1 VGSAWWIWA
10 MAGALFVVYT
20 ALSVRIHERMLSNS
34 YDLGIFE
41 QVVRSYADGHLPVSE
56 LKAPGFPVL
65 GDHFSPV
72 LALVA
77 PFCWFWRPAVTLLV
91 VQAALVAAGMLP
103 LAFWARRALG
113 SGPAAV
119 ISACYGLSWGV
130 ASAVGFDFHE
140 VAFAVPLLACSLAA
154 L

>member
-1 VGSAWWIWA
+1 MGLGTG
-10 MAGALFVVYT
+10 GALFVIYT
-20 ALSVRIHERMLSNS
+20 TLSVRIHERMLSNS

-77 PFCWFWRPAVTLLV
+77 PFYWVWRTPVTLLV
-91 VQAALVAAGMLP
+91 AQAALVTAGMLP
-103 LAFWARRALG
+103 LTFWARRTLG

-119 ISACYGLSWGV
+119 IGVCYGLSWGSPARSV
-130 ASAVGFDFHE
+130 STSTRW
-140 VAFAVPLLACSLAA
+140 PSPYRCWPSR
-154 L
+154 